1 MIKFNNIVGDL
12 LEIPYFEIRSGK
24 VYKIIFH
31 STTEK
36 NEFIDIT
43 MGIKAPKKGNIFL
56 FDKDI
61 TKIKRDVYYHIMKRM
76 ALIWENGGVI
86 SNLKVWENI
95 ALPLWFHNGIKP
107 TVIEEMVIDFYKH
120 FHMDV
125 SFLSDYMGRLPGTL
139 PAFDKR
145 LVCLIRSFLMEPEL
159 IIYDDIFVGIKMDR
173 AERLREITEEF
184 HGKNPQRTS
193 VYLASTQESLKD
205 IKADYNI
212 LPEEKGFKIWRS

>member
-1 MIKFNNIVGDL
+1 MIKFNDIIGDM
-12 LEIPYFEIRSGK
+12 LEIPYFEIKSGK

-31 STTEK
+31 SATEK
-36 NEFIDIT
+36 NEFIDLV
-43 MGIKAPKKGNIFL
+43 MGIKAPKKGEISL
-56 FDKDI
+56 FDKDMA
-61 TKIKRDVYYHIMKRM
+61 KMKRDVYYNAMKKL

-107 TVIEEMVIDFYKH
+107 AAIEERVIKFYKN
-120 FHMDV
+120 FYMDV

-145 LVCLIRSFLMEPEL
+145 LICLIRSFLMEPE
-159 IIYDDIFVGIKMDR
+159 IIVYDDIFTGIKMDR
-173 AERLREITEEF
+173 AEKLMEATEGFHRE
-184 HGKNPQRTS
+184 NPHRTS
-193 VYLASTQESLKD
+193 VYLASTLESLKD

-212 LPEEKGFKIWRS
+212 FPEEKGFKIWRS